1 MKKIAIVTDT
11 NSGVTKEET
20 KKIDNLFIVP
30 MPFIIEGEEYFE
42 GENLTQDEFYE
53 KLALNQDVS
62 TSQPSI
68 FVVKELW
75 DELLKSFDEIVY
87 IPMSSALSKS
97 CEAAQNAAE
106 EYNGKVEVVDNKRIS
121 VTQKQS
127 VYDALKLA
135 EEGKSAKEIKE
146 YLLQTAADSSI
157 YIMVTTL
164 KYLKKGGRITP
175 AAALVA
181 AILSIKPVLQI
192 QGGKLDKYAKVMN
205 EKAGKDKMIE
215 AMKKDFETRFA
226 SLVQNGE
233 IALNVA
239 YTNCQD
245 KAIKFKEEIENAFPG
260 VQVNFIDPLPLSI
273 ACHIGDGAIAIA
285 SARVIK

>member
-1 MKKIAIVTDT
+1 MKKVAIITDT
-11 NSGVTKEET
+11 NSGITQEEAS
-20 KKIDNLFIVP
+20 KIENLFVVS
-30 MPFIIEGEEYFE
+30 MPFIIDDEEYFE
-42 GENLTQDEFYE
+42 GENLSQEEFYA
-53 KLALNQDVS
+53 KLAQNKDVS

-75 DELLKSFDEIVY
+75 DEVLKTFDEIVY

-97 CEAAQNAAE
+97 CEAAQNASE
-106 EYNGKVEVVDNKRIS
+106 EYSGKVEVVDNKRIS

-135 EEGKSAKEIKE
+135 EQGKSAKEIKE
-146 YLLQTAADSSI
+146 YLLSTSQDSSI

-175 AAALVA
+175 AAAVIA

-192 QGGKLDKYAKVMN
+192 QGGKLDSYAKVMN
-205 EKAGKDKMIE
+205 EKAGRAKMIE
-215 AMKKDFETRFA
+215 AMKNDFGGRFA
-226 SLVQNGE
+226 DLAKEGK

-239 YTNCQD
+239 YTNCLD
-245 KAIKFKEEIENAFPG
+245 KALSFKEEIENAFPG
-260 VQVNFIDPLPLSI
+260 VKINFVDPLPLSI
-273 ACHIGDGAIAIA
+273 ACHIGDGALAIA
-285 SARVIK
+285 SARVEE

>member
-20 KKIDNLFIVP
+20 KKFDNLFIVP

-157 YIMVTTL
+157 
-164 KYLKKGGRITP
+164 
-175 AAALVA
+175 
-181 AILSIKPVLQI
+181 
-192 QGGKLDKYAKVMN
+192 
-205 EKAGKDKMIE
+205 
-215 AMKKDFETRFA
+215 
-226 SLVQNGE
+226 
-233 IALNVA
+233 
-239 YTNCQD
+239 
-245 KAIKFKEEIENAFPG
+245 
-260 VQVNFIDPLPLSI
+260 
-273 ACHIGDGAIAIA
+273 
-285 SARVIK
+285 